1 MDLQCHPIGSSAK
14 TEADL
19 QAEQDEFFLS
29 GSQNCVQIVSNE
41 DKEIRNKIKNI
52 KARPS
57 IQVLNEVF
65 ERPTDVA
72 AKPPVPPVFKAPTKP
87 TIIKS
92 KPKLDSEPISN
103 GFEEMKAEINRE
115 NEEKLAHLSQEEI
128 ESLREEV
135 LDGIPESFLDKLR
148 AKKE

>member
-1 MDLQCHPIGSSAK
+1 MEPQCHPIGSSAK

-41 DKEIRNKIKNI
+41 DKDVHNNNI
-52 KARPS
+52 KGRPS

-72 AKPPVPPVFKAPTKP
+72 AKPPAPPVFKASTKP
-87 TIIKS
+87 SIIKP
-92 KPKLDSEPISN
+92 KPKLDSEPIVY
-103 GFEEMKAEINRE
+103 GFEEMKAEIDRE

-135 LDGIPESFLDKLR
+135 LDGIPESFLNKLR